1 MQGVVI
7 DGDGDEV
14 SSWGE
19 KHKGSYIRG
28 SQQKYDF
35 IKIMIY
41 EENMTHG
48 LVFLF
53 YQAAAFYFLW
63 NQVPYTLL
71 QYLSL
76 DKGKVMFGWI
86 CFGKWNY
93 NKVHIIL

>member
-1 MQGVVI
+1 MLGVVI

-19 KHKGSYIRG
+19 RHQGSYIRG

-35 IKIMIY
+35 IKILSY

-53 YQAAAFYFLW
+53 YQAAALF
-63 NQVPYTLL
+63 
-71 QYLSL
+71 
-76 DKGKVMFGWI
+76 
-86 CFGKWNY
+86 
-93 NKVHIIL
+93 

>member
-1 MQGVVI
+1 MLGVVI

-19 KHKGSYIRG
+19 KHQGSYIRG
-28 SQQKYDF
+28 SQKKYDF

-53 YQAAAFYFLW
+53 YQAAALF
-63 NQVPYTLL
+63 
-71 QYLSL
+71 SL
-76 DKGKVMFGWI
+76 KPGS
-86 CFGKWNY
+86 
-93 NKVHIIL
+93 VHFAAIFISG